1 MALKGETIIELTDV
15 TTGEVEVHRDTNMVT
30 NALQEIIKPVGY
42 IKNGTGFLNY
52 KSSTDSPYVSYYL
65 KALGGLLM
73 FDGKLPEDVNQ
84 LYPPCS
90 LNLTACATYNVTND
104 TADQVRGDYNR
115 TESLYTSSE
124 RKMKFVYDFKT
135 NQGNGTISSVALT
148 HQLGSFNPWASSNGA
163 TGKSYLFL
171 DSFDN
176 SSSSYIGANSTS
188 TSIGNSTYL
197 FNNNLP
203 YYISGRNTK
212 MSDKPE
218 ILFLIDPTDD
228 VVWTMKIVSTTE
240 VNINKRQANFNSF
253 SIFTTPQSS
262 HKLISTTTVTLNTA
276 LTNINNYYH
285 SIYYDIEKGALYIL
299 NSGSAE
305 ISNGSSFTITEIMIP
320 SCIVQQYSF
329 TNNTGIPI
337 VGEYFLIRNNV
348 LYISGESRYSSSG
361 TTRYKRFLYKCNNIT
376 SSQDLE
382 EIKSLDTTNSNYY
395 LHPILSIGDNIIL
408 EYYRSYNSWW
418 YYITIAVI
426 KGNDTVVVTGQRI
439 AHYNYYNCTYVP
451 VLDNPLLFYKLNDYG
466 LNYSGY
472 CMCNNYLATINN
484 LTTPVIKTADTTMKV
499 TYTIQETNYM

>member
-1 MALKGETIIELTDV
+1 MALKGETIIELTNV

-42 IKNGTGFLNY
+42 IKRADGFLNY
-52 KSSTDSPYVSYYL
+52 DSSATSPYVSYYL

-104 TADQVRGDYNR
+104 TADQVRGDYNS

-148 HQLGSFNPWASSNGA
+148 HRLGSFNPWASSNGA

-171 DSFDN
+171 DCYVN
-176 SSSSYIGANSTS
+176 TARYIGTNSTN
-188 TSIGNSTYL
+188 TSIGTSSSL
-197 FNNNLP
+197 FSNNLP
-203 YYISGRNTK
+203 YCISGRYTA
-212 MSDKPE
+212 MSSKPE
-218 ILFLIDPTDD
+218 ILFLIDPTND
-228 VVWTMKIVSTTE
+228 VVWTMQIVSTTE
-240 VNINKRQANFNSF
+240 INIYKRQANFNSF

-276 LTNINNYYH
+276 LTNTDKYH

-299 NSGSAE
+299 NSGSAT

-320 SCIVQQYSF
+320 SCTVQQYSF
-329 TNNTGIPI
+329 TNNTDISIIG
-337 VGEYFLIRNNV
+337 GHFLIRNNV
-348 LYISGESRYSSSG
+348 LYISGESSYRASDKSDHYI
-361 TTRYKRFLYKCNNIT
+361 RILFKCNNIT

-382 EIKSLDTTNSNYY
+382 EIKSFDTTDYSYHFY
-395 LHPILSIGDNIIL
+395 PILSIGDNIIL
-408 EYYRSYNSWW
+408 QYYNDNSN
-418 YYITIAVI
+418 IMSI
-426 KGNDTVVVTGQRI
+426 KGDDTTVITGQCIYPSSVR
-439 AHYNYYNCTYVP
+439 YLSYVP
-451 VLDNPLLFYKLNDYG
+451 VLDNPLLFYKLSDDLSN
-466 LNYSGY
+466 SGY